1 MSDHEDGGTHGCIQ
15 LMKGFHEHQG
25 GFGILGAGGFVS
37 KNQFW
42 SGYQCAGTGTAL
54 FLTAGYLIGEF
65 ILNGRYIKYIHN
77 LPRFFFRFFSL
88 FSLEGKRK
96 DNIFPDCE
104 SIQQIEILENETQI
118 IPSEIGELILIHQGN
133 VIIFIKNMSAGNGIY
148 CRKNI

>member
-25 GFGILGAGGFVS
+25 GFGIQGAGGFVS

-65 ILNGRYIKYIHN
+65 GEGVFDTKLNRHIVDFFLNGKSIRMIDSEGQADI
-77 LPRFFFRFFSL
+77 FFQSQGIEKVKIL
-88 FSLEGKRK
+88 KNK
-96 DNIFPDCE
+96 DQPFPA
-104 SIQQIEILENETQI
+104 ETLQFT
-118 IPSEIGELILIHQGN
+118 GE
-133 VIIFIKNMSAGNGIY
+133 
-148 CRKNI
+148 